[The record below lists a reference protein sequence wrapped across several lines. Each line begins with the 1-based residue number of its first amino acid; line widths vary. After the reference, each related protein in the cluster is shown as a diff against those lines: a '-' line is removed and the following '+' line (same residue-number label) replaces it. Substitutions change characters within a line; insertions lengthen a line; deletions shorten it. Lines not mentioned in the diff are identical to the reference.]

1 MWALWLLEGGFESLG
16 GSEVLKIGWWRRACA
31 GDGLGALG

>member
-1 MWALWLLEGGFESLG
+1 MGFVASRRGFESLG